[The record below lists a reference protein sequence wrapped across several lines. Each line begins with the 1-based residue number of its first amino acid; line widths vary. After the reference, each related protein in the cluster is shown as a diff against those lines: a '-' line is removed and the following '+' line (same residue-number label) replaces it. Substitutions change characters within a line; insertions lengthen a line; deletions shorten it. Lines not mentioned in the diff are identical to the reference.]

1 MADFIQTDSD
11 GRYLVKGGVALS
23 HNEATA
29 LTKDGL
35 IVPLGHPDG
44 IVYVGRIVSQDDPD
58 NTNGQ
63 DGDKGV
69 YVQIY
74 ENFQFFANDLAKEF
88 DVKIENL
95 NQQVYLSST
104 QTLHTMP
111 GTGRVPIGILTAIKK
126 NNNTDPSR
134 DPNEIVY
141 DIDTSKITPL
151 YR

>member
-1 MADFIQTDSD
+1 MANIIQTNSE

-23 HNEATA
+23 PGDCTA
-29 LTKDGL
+29 LTEDGL

-44 IVYVGRIVSQDDPD
+44 IVYAGRIGSQDDPD

-69 YVQIY
+69 YVRIY
-74 ENFQFFANDLAKEF
+74 ENFQFFASDLTKEF
-88 DVKIENL
+88 DVKVENL
-95 NQQVYLSST
+95 NQQVYLSFPE
-104 QTLHTMP
+104 TLHTTA
-111 GTGRVPIGILTAIKK
+111 GTGRIPIGTLTSVKK

-141 DIDTSKITPL
+141 EIDVSKIAPIF
-151 YR
+151 R